1 VFANVRR
8 YRRCFGLLA
17 SGKHGGRAKEGA
29 MAIELAFDTA
39 ARDGWE
45 VLAVRGEIDAYT
57 SPRLRERLTQLMED
71 GHYRVVVDL
80 EGVEFMDSTGLGVLV
95 SCLKRSREHQGDVAL
110 VCTAP
115 QILRVLAITGLDRVF
130 VVRESIEDITSPA

>member
-1 VFANVRR
+1 
-8 YRRCFGLLA
+8 
-17 SGKHGGRAKEGA
+17 

-39 ARDGWE
+39 VRDGWE

-95 SCLKRSREHQGDVAL
+95 SCLKRSKEHQGDVAL

-130 VVRESIEDITSPA
+130 VVRESVEDITNSA